1 MKMPRYN
8 RTLLAA
14 RVMWRLLLFDVQ
26 LGCRGFRSVYRDLSR
41 HHLPAKRPQ
50 MELESAICQAVTDV
64 SSFYW
69 KPVRC
74 LQRSAVT
81 ASVLRTYGIDASVV
95 IGYRP
100 APLFSHAWVEV
111 EGRVVGGSPAYQRKL
126 CPLTRI

>member
-1 MKMPRYN
+1 MPPCN

-14 RVMWRLLLFDVQ
+14 RVMWRLALFDA
-26 LGCRGFRSVYRDLSR
+26 LLALRGFRSVYRDLSR
-41 HHLPAKRPQ
+41 HNLPAAPRR
-50 MELESAICQAVTDV
+50 MELEAAICRMVIRV

-81 ASVLRTYGIDASVV
+81 ASVLRIYGIDATVV

-100 APLFSHAWVEV
+100 APLYSHAWVEV

-126 CPLTRI
+126 CPLARI

>member
-1 MKMPRYN
+1 MPPYN

-14 RVMWRLLLFDVQ
+14 RVMWRLLLFDA
-26 LGCRGFRSVYRDLSR
+26 LLALRGFRSVYRDLSR
-41 HHLPAKRPQ
+41 HNLPAKFRQ
-50 MELESAICQAVTDV
+50 MEMETVICRAVTQV

-74 LQRSAVT
+74 LQRSAVM
-81 ASVLRTYGIDASVV
+81 ASVLRIYGIDASVV
-95 IGYRP
+95 IGYKP

>member
-1 MKMPRYN
+1 MAPN
-8 RTLLAA
+8 RALLAA
-14 RVMWRLLLFDVQ
+14 RVIWRLALFDAM
-26 LGCRGFRSVYRDLSR
+26 LALRGFRSVYRDLSR
-41 HHLPAKRPQ
+41 HQLPSRPGQ
-50 MELESAICQAVTDV
+50 MELETAICRAVAQA

-81 ASVLRTYGIDASVV
+81 VSLLRAYGIDATVV
-95 IGYRP
+95 IGYKP

-111 EGRVVGGSPAYQRKL
+111 EGRVVDGSPAYQRML

>member
-1 MKMPRYN
+1 MPPCN
-8 RTLLAA
+8 RSLLAA
-14 RVMWRLLLFDVQ
+14 RVLWRLLVFD
-26 LGCRGFRSVYRDLSR
+26 LLLALRGFRSVYRDLNR
-41 HHLPAKRPQ
+41 HDLPARPRQ
-50 MELESAICQAVTDV
+50 IELETAVCRAVTQV
-64 SSFYW
+64 ISFYW

-81 ASVLRTYGIDASVV
+81 AAVLRIYGIDATVA

-111 EGRVVGGSPAYQRKL
+111 EGRVVGSSPAYQRKL

>member
-1 MKMPRYN
+1 MPPYN

-14 RVMWRLLLFDVQ
+14 RVMWRLLLFDA
-26 LGCRGFRSVYRDLSR
+26 LLALRGFRSVYRDLSR
-41 HHLPAKRPQ
+41 HHLPAKFRQ
-50 MELESAICQAVTDV
+50 MEMETVICRAVTQV

-74 LQRSAVT
+74 LQRSAVM
-81 ASVLRTYGIDASVV
+81 ASVLRIYGIDASVV
-95 IGYRP
+95 IGYKP
-100 APLFSHAWVEV
+100 APLFSHAWVEI

>member
-1 MKMPRYN
+1 MPHYN

-14 RVMWRLLLFDVQ
+14 RVMWRLALFD
-26 LGCRGFRSVYRDLSR
+26 LLLAFRGFRSIYRDLSR
-41 HHLPAKRPQ
+41 HNLPTRPRQ
-50 MELESAICQAVTDV
+50 VELETAVCQTVTKV

-81 ASVLRTYGIDASVV
+81 ARVLRIYGIDATVV

-111 EGRVVGGSPAYQRKL
+111 EGRVVDGSPAYQRKL
-126 CPLTRI
+126 CPLTRM